1 MTRSMTAAWTS
12 AQCAILLVAVQI
24 NLSAQTNT
32 TPAKTASAK
41 AAPAKAAPAKAA
53 PAKAAPAAVAK
64 PAVAPAEPA
73 NSVSMTGCLETD
85 GTRYRL
91 TDVQGNQVA
100 KERNWKTGFITKKS
114 KNVDVVSALSG
125 LKLDD
130 HVGHTITV
138 VGVKDGDTHLTAR
151 SIKQI
156 GSCS

>member
-1 MTRSMTAAWTS
+1 MTRSTSAAWTS
-12 AQCAILLVAVQI
+12 ALFAIVLAAAQVHA
-24 NLSAQTNT
+24 SAQSK
-32 TPAKTASAK
+32 PAAK
-41 AAPAKAAPAKAA
+41 PAPAKAAPAKAV
-53 PAKAAPAAVAK
+53 PAKVAAAKAVV
-64 PAVAPAEPA
+64 PVEPA
-73 NSVSMTGCLETD
+73 NSVTMTGCLETD

-100 KERNWKTGFITKKS
+100 KGRNWKTGFITKKS
-114 KNVDVVSALSG
+114 KNVDVVGASSS

-138 VGVKDGDTHLTAR
+138 VGVKDGDTHLKAR